1 MIISPVTE
9 DMANQSHGVHVSDQ
23 TDAGQNEAEIGQTL
37 LQTADI
43 ATGRMIEEQHWISLR
58 VRTFQEPGLE
68 GKFRIRSYRGQ
79 SLVSKIDS
87 KYLLRYRSH
96 CE

>member
-1 MIISPVTE
+1 MIISPATE
-9 DMANQSHGVHVSDQ
+9 GMANQSHGVHVFDQ
-23 TDAGQNEAEIGQTL
+23 TDPGENEAEIGQTL

-43 ATGRMIEEQHWISLR
+43 STGRIIEEQHWIPLR

-79 SLVSKIDS
+79 SPVSKIDS
-87 KYLLRYRSH
+87 KYLVRYSITL
-96 CE
+96 